1 MSRRHYQQDLGAR
14 FTTFF
19 PCIIYLEIFLMLCS
33 KVDAKQETLE
43 SCKLCQLFCCHPFHE
58 YKIISN
64 GVTNISRMKIVDAST
79 LLLGN
84 LQEHK
89 CLLSLITHFSTLC
102 LKITLKSRIVYF
114 FSLLLKSTR
123 YYKSNRKSF

>member
-84 LQEHK
+84 PQEHK

-102 LKITLKSRIVYF
+102 LKITLKCRIVQHCLLQYS
-114 FSLLLKSTR
+114 FSLLFKNTR
-123 YYKSNRKSF
+123 YF